1 MIGPI
6 ESKATSLTWGL
17 LVDFYELI
25 YAWAILG
32 GIWILIQ

>member
-6 ESKATSLTWGL
+6 ESKAVAFTWAF
-17 LVDFYELI
+17 LVDVHELL
-25 YAWAILG
+25 YAWALLG